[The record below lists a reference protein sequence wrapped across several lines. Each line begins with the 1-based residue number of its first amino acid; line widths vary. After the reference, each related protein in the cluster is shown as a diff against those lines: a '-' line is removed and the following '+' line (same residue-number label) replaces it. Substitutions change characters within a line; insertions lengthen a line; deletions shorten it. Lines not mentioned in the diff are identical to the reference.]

1 MGSLNGTYE
10 SGASQYKGWTVGW
23 VKVKRIR
30 WTVLYNALN
39 AMKAKQLDAGKFS
52 DGHGL
57 WLHKRDKFRGK
68 WFVRLVIH
76 GRRREMGLGPYPDV
90 SLAEAR
96 ELAAKARQKVR
107 AGVDPIEERASLRFK
122 PKRMTVKDAIESC
135 FKSRQAELKGE
146 GKAGRWMSPLRNHVI
161 GKIGNRPIEDL
172 DQHVLRSTL
181 EPIWHDKADTARKAL
196 NRLNLTLKHAAALG
210 LDVDLQATMKA
221 RALLGKQ
228 RHVSKHVPSLPYQ
241 DAPAFY
247 RFLCAKDARTA
258 LAMRFLILTVA
269 RSGEVRHARLDEIEG
284 DIWTIPASRTKQG
297 SEHRVPLSPEAL
309 EVLKIAKRSSVNGL
323 VFSSQR
329 GRPLADPM
337 MSKFMKDNGYDAR
350 PHGFRATFRSWAEE
364 QSEAEWEVKELSLG
378 HTVGNKVERAYQRS
392 DLIQKRSALLNHW
405 SSFVTSAL

>member
-1 MGSLNGTYE
+1 M
-10 SGASQYKGWTVGW
+10 
-23 VKVKRIR
+23 
-30 WTVLYNALN
+30 LYNALN

-57 WLHKRDKFRGK
+57 WLHKRDKHRGK

-96 ELAAKARQKVR
+96 ELAAKARRKVR
-107 AGVDPIEERASLRFK
+107 AGVDPIEERAGLRLK

-135 FKSRQAELKGE
+135 FKSRQAELKGD

-161 GKIGNRPIEDL
+161 GKIGNRHVEDL
-172 DQHVLRSTL
+172 DQHMLRLTL

-196 NRLNLTLKHAAALG
+196 NRLNLTLQHAAALG

-221 RALLGKQ
+221 KALLGKQ
-228 RHVSKHVPSLPYQ
+228 RHVSKHVPSMPYQ
-241 DAPAFY
+241 DAPEFY
-247 RFLCAKDARTA
+247 HFLCGKEARTA
-258 LAMRFLILTVA
+258 LAMRFLMLTVA
-269 RSGEVRHARLDEIEG
+269 RSGEVRHAVWDEIDG

-297 SEHRVPLSPEAL
+297 SQHRVPVSSEAL
-309 EVLKIAKRSSVNGL
+309 TVLEVAKRTRMNDL
-323 VFSSQR
+323 IFPSQR

-350 PHGFRATFRSWAEE
+350 PHGFRSTFRSWAEE
-364 QSEAEWEVKELSLG
+364 RTDAEWEVKEMSLG
-378 HTVGNKVERAYQRS
+378 HSVGNKVERAYQRS
-392 DLIQKRSALLNHW
+392 DLLDKRRVLLSQW
-405 SSFVTSAL
+405 AQFVTRDRDK